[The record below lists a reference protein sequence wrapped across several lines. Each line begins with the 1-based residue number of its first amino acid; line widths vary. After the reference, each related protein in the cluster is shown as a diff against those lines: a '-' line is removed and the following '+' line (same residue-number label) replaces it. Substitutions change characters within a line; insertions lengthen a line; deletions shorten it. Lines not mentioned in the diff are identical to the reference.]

1 MRTLPRSDSGEAKP
15 QIICKKGSGCKL
27 QVDFYYKRAHRPTVI
42 HHAGLE
48 DCGVQSSW
56 VRGYLKEE
64 TISQGDGEG
73 VVGKYQKYQLSGKS
87 RQLSMSLSNNS
98 TFAQ

>member
-1 MRTLPRSDSGEAKP
+1 MQE
-15 QIICKKGSGCKL
+15 
-27 QVDFYYKRAHRPTVI
+27 DFYFKRALRSI
-42 HHAGLE
+42 FRHHAGLE

-73 VVGKYQKYQLSGKS
+73 IVGKYQKYKLSGKS
-87 RQLSMSLSNNS
+87 RQMSMSLSNNS
-98 TFAQ
+98 KHICTVSSWSGQGGSR

>member
-1 MRTLPRSDSGEAKP
+1 M
-15 QIICKKGSGCKL
+15 
-27 QVDFYYKRAHRPTVI
+27 
-42 HHAGLE
+42 
-48 DCGVQSSW
+48 QSSW

-64 TISQGDGEG
+64 TISQAGGEG

>member
-1 MRTLPRSDSGEAKP
+1 M
-15 QIICKKGSGCKL
+15 
-27 QVDFYYKRAHRPTVI
+27 VI
-42 HHAGLE
+42 HHAGVE
-48 DCGVQSSW
+48 DRGAPSSW

-73 VVGKYQKYQLSGKS
+73 IVGKYQKYKLSGKS